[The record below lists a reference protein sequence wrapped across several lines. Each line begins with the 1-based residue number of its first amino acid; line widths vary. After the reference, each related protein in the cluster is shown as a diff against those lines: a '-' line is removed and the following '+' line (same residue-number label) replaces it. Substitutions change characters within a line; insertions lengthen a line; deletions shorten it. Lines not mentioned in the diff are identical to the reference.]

1 MTGWMH
7 RRGGAAKAK
16 ITVWVGLTVTWIQNQ
31 ATETK
36 CASRLSISSTRDSSA
51 TEAGRWWR
59 RLRWRD
65 SCGCSPAVPETQRIP
80 EIRLMEVPLSPRSP
94 TRVHRLP
101 VVTGSC
107 FRGGAAPNFSG
118 FPVRILRTCWM
129 RWYEQP
135 LCTGWFSWLA
145 PGFLL
150 VISMSLSTSLVV
162 ICQGTFQNY
171 TFWVPGKALIILCNV
186 SFKNNYCFF
195 YINFMLLFKSKFVG
209 CWWKFFLR
217 IKFWLCNFE
226 ISPVD
231 ISSFVL
237 SKPNWLVLS
246 VRKNI

>member
-1 MTGWMH
+1 MPSVETFCKNLLEKEKSFT
-7 RRGGAAKAK
+7 AL
-16 ITVWVGLTVTWIQNQ
+16 LTNLN
-31 ATETK
+31 
-36 CASRLSISSTRDSSA
+36 SSSTIQSVYITWFSF
-51 TEAGRWWR
+51 T
-59 RLRWRD
+59 LK
-65 SCGCSPAVPETQRIP
+65 C
-80 EIRLMEVPLSPRSP
+80 IRVNTINARKPLVL
-94 TRVHRLP
+94 TWMDF
-101 VVTGSC
+101 VVACQS
-107 FRGGAAPNFSG
+107 
-118 FPVRILRTCWM
+118 
-129 RWYEQP
+129 QP

-195 YINFMLLFKSKFVG
+195 FYINFMLLFKSKFVG
-209 CWWKFFLR
+209 YWWKFCLR
-217 IKFWLCNFE
+217 IKFSLCNFE

>member
-1 MTGWMH
+1 MMPCVETFCKNLLEKEKSFT
-7 RRGGAAKAK
+7 AL
-16 ITVWVGLTVTWIQNQ
+16 LTNLN
-31 ATETK
+31 
-36 CASRLSISSTRDSSA
+36 SSSTIQSVYTTWFSF
-51 TEAGRWWR
+51 T
-59 RLRWRD
+59 LK
-65 SCGCSPAVPETQRIP
+65 C
-80 EIRLMEVPLSPRSP
+80 IRVNTINARKPLVL
-94 TRVHRLP
+94 TRMDF
-101 VVTGSC
+101 VVACQS
-107 FRGGAAPNFSG
+107 
-118 FPVRILRTCWM
+118 
-129 RWYEQP
+129 QP
-135 LCTGWFSWLA
+135 LCTGWFSWLV